1 MTVAS
6 SFRPDNA
13 DDNSHFFK
21 YHGVWAPGVR
31 AFRQLRFSTKAA
43 IISLAFMVPML
54 ALVGWLL
61 QANYQQGMQG
71 RMDATR
77 QHVEVGR
84 GILAWAHA
92 QEVAGKLT
100 REQAQQLALQSMV
113 GLRYDEQE

>member
-21 YHGVWAPGVR
+21 YHGIWAPGVR

-61 QANYQQGMQG
+61 QANYRSIPGQWQW
-71 RMDATR
+71 AL
-77 QHVEVGR
+77 HSPVPCLFPPHW
-84 GILAWAHA
+84 GIL
-92 QEVAGKLT
+92 LT
-100 REQAQQLALQSMV
+100 
-113 GLRYDEQE
+113 